1 MLVNLHVKNIA
12 LIDEVEIELSKGL
25 NILTGETGAGKSII
39 IDAVNFA
46 LGKRMPKD
54 VVREDAEYALCEL
67 VFTVDN
73 KEQEEALCSMDIPV
87 EDGQIIM
94 QRKIMNGRG
103 VCKVNGETVPAA
115 SLKELSGL
123 LIDIHGQH
131 EHQSLLYKKKHMEIL
146 DSYCSGAD
154 GFDALLSDISM
165 EYRSYS
171 KTKDELS
178 KAEQTDSNREKEIAL
193 ARFESEEVRDA
204 KLTEGE
210 DEQLEQDYRRMTN
223 ARKIAEAVA
232 EAHQCTGY
240 EDENGAGAGA
250 AIGRAL
256 SRLRAVAE
264 YDETIEGLL
273 LQITDID
280 NLLNDFNR
288 AVADYEEGLNFGE
301 EEYALTETRLN
312 LVNHLKNKY
321 GNTIAE
327 VLDYCEKQ
335 ETNLENYLHYDE
347 YLENLRVELAQH
359 EKKLLTLCKKASE
372 IRKTQAAV
380 LSEEIKTALIDLNF
394 LDARFEI
401 DVESNETKP
410 GPNGFDE
417 IEFLISTN
425 PGEKVKPLV
434 QVASGGEL
442 SRIMLALKTVL
453 ANRDQVGT
461 LIFDEIDTGISGRTA
476 QKVSEKLAVL
486 ASEHQVI
493 CVTHLPQIAAM
504 ADTHFEI
511 SKHVDNGRTITT
523 VTPLTDEDSEKEL
536 ARMLGGVQIT
546 DTVLQNAKEMKKLA
560 RKTKKS

>member
-67 VFTVDN
+67 IFTVDN
-73 KEQEEALCSMDIPV
+73 KEQEEALLSMDIPV

-146 DSYCSGAD
+146 DSYCSGVD
-154 GFDALLSDISM
+154 GFDTLLSDISK
-165 EYRSYS
+165 EYRSYV
-171 KTKDELS
+171 KTKEELL
-178 KAEQTDSNREKEIAL
+178 KAEQTDSDREKEIAL
-193 ARFESEEVRDA
+193 ARFESEEIRDA
-204 KLTEGE
+204 KLIEGE

-240 EDENGAGAGA
+240 EGENGAGAGA

-256 SRLRAVAE
+256 GRLRAVAD
-264 YDETIEGLL
+264 YDESLEGLL

-288 AVADYEEGLNFGE
+288 AVADYEESLNFGE
-301 EEYALTETRLN
+301 EEYVQTETRLN

-327 VLDYCEKQ
+327 VLEYCEKQ

-347 YLENLRVELAQH
+347 YLENLRTELVKQ
-359 EKKLLTLCKKASE
+359 EKKLKTSCKKASE
-372 IRKTQAAV
+372 IRTAQAAV
-380 LSEEIKTALIDLNF
+380 LSEEIRTALIDLNF

-401 DVESNETKP
+401 DVESNEEKP
-410 GPNGFDE
+410 GSNGFDE

-425 PGEKVKPLV
+425 PGEKVKPLI

-486 ASEHQVI
+486 SKEHQVI

-511 SKHVDNGRTITT
+511 SKHVDKGRTITT
-523 VTPLTDEDSEKEL
+523 VTPLDEEASEKEL